1 MASDWAG
8 APIETAG
15 ASLAAEAL
23 ANHPD
28 LARLSSALQ
37 APQAAIRARLN
48 AVILDLILLGFLSQ
62 LIAGA
67 MTYGA
72 RSSTRA
78 LVFLGV
84 QFAYFFIWELR
95 SGQTIGKRIFHVRVT
110 TTTGAP
116 ATAAQ
121 VATRNVLRL
130 VDALPFLYASG
141 LISLIRTGPGRRQR
155 IGDVA
160 AGTTVILDPGAK
172 ALNTPRWLLPALTI
186 LATFLSIAI
195 IVPILK
201 APRTTLLTAGAGA
214 GTGPPPVEGVWT
226 ASAQPVSAVGYR
238 ETRPRTARW
247 TIARYCPP
255 QGLCVLSLTFQ
266 APGEAPVRGNLSQAS
281 GGWAAVFPAL
291 TYPCGQASGRT
302 LYWQQHS
309 VIGLRFSN
317 DGRSAEGEERDVS
330 QAPGCGYGSSL
341 RRWSAHLAAP

>member
-28 LARLSSALQ
+28 MARLSSALQ

-48 AVILDLILLGFLSQ
+48 AIVLDLILLGFVSQ
-62 LIAGA
+62 LLAGA
-67 MTYGA
+67 MTSGA
-72 RSSTRA
+72 SSSTRA

-110 TTTGAP
+110 TTTRAP
-116 ATAAQ
+116 ATAGQ
-121 VATRNVLRL
+121 VALRNVLRL

-172 ALNTPRWLLPALTI
+172 ALSTPRWLLPALTI
-186 LATFLSIAI
+186 LATFLSLAI
-195 IVPILK
+195 IIPILK
-201 APRTTLLTAGAGA
+201 GPRATLLTGTSVGA
-214 GTGPPPVEGVWT
+214 GPPPIEGVWA
-226 ASAQPVSAVGYR
+226 ASAKPVSAVGYR
-238 ETRPRTARW
+238 DTRPRTARW
-247 TIARYCPP
+247 TIARNCPP
-255 QGLCVLSLTFQ
+255 QRLCATSLTFQ
-266 APGEAPVRGNLSQAS
+266 APGEAPVRGNLIPAS
-281 GGWAAVFPAL
+281 GGWVAVFPAL
-291 TYPCGQASGRT
+291 TYPCGEASGRT
-302 LYWQQHS
+302 LYWRQRS

-317 DGRSAEGEERDVS
+317 GGRSAEGEERDVS
-330 QAPGCGYGSSL
+330 QAPGCGSGSSL
-341 RRWSAHLAAP
+341 RRWSARLATP